1 MTDDEHADFL
11 HRAVLDT
18 CRHLRA
24 LCDGDPAN
32 ALLVAAI
39 TAATFAAAADN
50 KTAAQEC
57 VVEIIDDVVSGR
69 AFAGKVQ

>member
-18 CRHLRA
+18 CKHIST
-24 LCDGDPAN
+24 LCEGNPVN
-32 ALLVAAI
+32 ALMVAAI
-39 TAATFAAAADN
+39 TTATFAAVADD

-57 VVEIIDDVVSGR
+57 VVEIIDDIISGR
-69 AFAGKVQ
+69 AFVDRKQ